1 MEVNKKVK
9 SQNTR
14 TSTPLFSPLLVQIIE
29 VLHNL
34 PCDFVSAN
42 GEHNFPSEFLCWFG
56 ILDFPSKYL
65 CWFGELDFPSKYLCR
80 FREQMSEQQ
89 SSDLECQFCCVFQ
102 VTICHCRFDMEIIS
116 CDGE

>member
-1 MEVNKKVK
+1 MTINI
-9 SQNTR
+9 S
-14 TSTPLFSPLLVQIIE
+14 IE

-34 PCDFVSAN
+34 PCNFVNEN
-42 GEHNFPSEFLCWFG
+42 GEHN
-56 ILDFPSKYL
+56 FPSKYL
-65 CWFGELDFPSKYLCR
+65 CWFGELDFPSKYLCW